1 MRAIS
6 DHTGRL
12 WADPA
17 VRRHRRVWPRA
28 LARGATT
35 EDSAG
40 RSTLL
45 GRFCGPPRD
54 SRTRAGP
61 LTWRTAASNADPRR
75 GHVLYCLRGPSVPPS
90 RLIGRGRLGRGD
102 SPERLDGGAP
112 PRHPAAARALRGRRG
127 ADARHEEARARRR
140 IGPSAAARHDRPVGR
155 SGPPHRPARCR
166 AVSCARRGAPGT
178 KECVRR

>member
-1 MRAIS
+1 MRATS

-28 LARGATT
+28 LARGAST
-35 EDSAG
+35 EETAG

-90 RLIGRGRLGRGD
+90 RVIGRGRLGRGD
-102 SPERLDGGAP
+102 SLERLDGGGP
-112 PRHPAAARALRGRRG
+112 PRDSAAARALRGRGG

-140 IGPSAAARHDRPVGR
+140 IGPSAAARRGRSVGR
-155 SGPPHRPARCR
+155 SGPPHRPARGR
-166 AVSCARRGAPGT
+166 AVGCARRGARGT
-178 KECVRR
+178 VGRARR